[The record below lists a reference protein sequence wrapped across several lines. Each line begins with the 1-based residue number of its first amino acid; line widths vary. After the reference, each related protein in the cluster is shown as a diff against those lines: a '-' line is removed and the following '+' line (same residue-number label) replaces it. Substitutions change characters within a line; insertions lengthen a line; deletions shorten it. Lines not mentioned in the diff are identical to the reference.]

1 MGISQRRAYGSN
13 KSGQNGGTNDDKGKD
28 CSYLGLGDYTE
39 KAGVGGSTPSLA
51 TIIPKNLDE
60 SPCAS
65 PVRSQS
71 ASRTWYK
78 ETNAYVHVLEELISN
93 CLPIQSAVSPFL
105 SGAWLR
111 IAVFKQFTA
120 AHY

>member
-1 MGISQRRAYGSN
+1 MVT
-13 KSGQNGGTNDDKGKD
+13 K
-28 CSYLGLGDYTE
+28 LGLLCKVKLLKNDGDKMVAE

-65 PVRSQS
+65 AVRSQS
-71 ASRTWYK
+71 ASRTWCK
-78 ETNAYVHVLEELISN
+78 ETNGYVTVLEELILNS
-93 CLPIQSAVSPFL
+93 LPIQSAVSPFL

-111 IAVFKQFTA
+111 IAVSIFPAATMRSRLTA
-120 AHY
+120 WV